1 VTTRRDLLRLSALAT
16 AAGCTLSL
24 SRGAFSQTTQTHAD
38 GLIYGVQMYT
48 VRQQAPQDLAGVL
61 REIHHVGYTQ
71 IEVSPLVYTHP
82 AAELKRI
89 VADSGLGMVSGH
101 FDYESFAEK
110 IPYARQLG
118 LKFMCCPMIPPAQ
131 RTSLEGFRKAAEDFN
146 RWGHMVREEGM
157 ELVFHNLNYEFK
169 PQQGSTGW
177 DALMEHTDPKLV
189 KLEFDIYWL
198 VQGGQDPY
206 AMLLKYPDRVRLL
219 HLKDR
224 TPGARVNYDTDHSA
238 GTFTELG
245 KGTIDWPKLL
255 AQGKRQGIRY
265 AFVDQ
270 DETREPIY
278 RSLEENYAYLKKLN
292 L

>member
-24 SRGAFSQTTQTHAD
+24 SRGAFSQTHPD

-48 VRQQAPQDLAGVL
+48 VRQQVPQDLARVL
-61 REIHHVGYTQ
+61 REIHHVGYAQ
-71 IEVSPLVYTHP
+71 IELSPLVYAHP

-101 FDYESFAEK
+101 FDYEGFAEK

-118 LKFMCCPMIPPAQ
+118 LKFMCCPMIPKAQ
-131 RTSLEGFRKAAEDFN
+131 WNSLEGFRKAAADYN
-146 RWGHMVREEGM
+146 HWGKMLHDEGM
-157 ELVFHNLNYEFK
+157 EFVLHNLDYEFK
-169 PQQGSTGW
+169 PQRGTTGW
-177 DALMEHTDPKLV
+177 NVLMEHTDPALV
-189 KLEFDIYWL
+189 KLELDIYWL

-206 AMLLKYPDRVRLL
+206 AILTKYPDRVRLL

-224 TPGARVNYDTDHSA
+224 TPGATVNYDIDHSS
-238 GTFTELG
+238 GTFTEVG

-270 DETREPIY
+270 DETTEPIF
-278 RSLEENYAYLKKLN
+278 RSLEESYAYLRKLN

>member
-1 VTTRRDLLRLSALAT
+1 MCCARFITS
-16 AAGCTLSL
+16 
-24 SRGAFSQTTQTHAD
+24 
-38 GLIYGVQMYT
+38 
-48 VRQQAPQDLAGVL
+48 
-61 REIHHVGYTQ
+61 GYTQ
-71 IEVSPLVYTHP
+71 IELSPLVYAHP

-101 FDYESFAEK
+101 FDYEGFAAK

-118 LKFMCCPMIPPAQ
+118 LKFMVCPMMPKAQ
-131 RTSLEGFRKAAEDFN
+131 WNSLEGFRKAAA
-146 RWGHMVREEGM
+146 
-157 ELVFHNLNYEFK
+157 ELQPLG
-169 PQQGSTGW
+169 QACCTTRAWSSSSTTSTTSSSRSSGSTGW
-177 DALMEHTDPKLV
+177 EVLMQHTDPTLV

-206 AMLLKYPDRVRLL
+206 AMLTKHADRVRLL

-224 TPGARVNYDTDHSA
+224 TPGAKVNYDIDHSA

-255 AQGKRQGIRY
+255 EQAKRQGIRY

-270 DETREPIY
+270 DETREPIF
-278 RSLEENYAYLKKLN
+278 RSLEENYAYLKRLG